1 MSHFYWYLIIF
12 FIRLCQKTDETFM
25 FKNPTKEG
33 KGDFDFSLDKGRH
46 ERDLEIHP
54 GFLLQRK

>member
-1 MSHFYWYLIIF
+1 
-12 FIRLCQKTDETFM
+12 M

-33 KGDFDFSLDKGRH
+33 KGDFNFSLDKGRH